1 MYLCVLTVTCV
12 CGTCSF
18 ELPFPTL
25 FCVFCL
31 AGNTSESWP
40 LHITFTAIQVFNI
53 YMTKGILEIENYWF
67 WWLHKKKM
75 CFITHWIWTFTT
87 FITFYKIWQK
97 DSDLYILVNMR
108 SARVQL
114 SVRLT
119 WIDLLGL
126 VHLDFKSSSLTSAQ
140 VKVLNR
146 IIL

>member
-67 WWLHKKKM
+67 WWLHKKKKLFHHTLNLNIYYFHHLLQNLTERFWPVHFSEHAQ
-75 CFITHWIWTFTT
+75 CSGTVKCEAHLNRFTW
-87 FITFYKIWQK
+87 FG
-97 DSDLYILVNMR
+97 S
-108 SARVQL
+108 
-114 SVRLT
+114 
-119 WIDLLGL
+119 LGFQ
-126 VHLDFKSSSLTSAQ
+126 VFFFNISSS
-140 VKVLNR
+140 
-146 IIL
+146 